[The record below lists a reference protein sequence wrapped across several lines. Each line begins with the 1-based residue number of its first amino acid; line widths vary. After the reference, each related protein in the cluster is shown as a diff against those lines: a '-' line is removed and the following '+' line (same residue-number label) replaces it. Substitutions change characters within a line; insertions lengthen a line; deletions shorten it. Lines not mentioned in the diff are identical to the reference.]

1 MSSCGVCPSVCH
13 VLDHVKTNKHIF
25 AFFSPSGS
33 HIILVF
39 LYQTVWQYSDGTFE
53 RGHKMQ
59 GHEKVSIF
67 GQYLALSRKWYK
79 TESYLQE
86 FKLDWIAKTWRWDG
100 QTTDGLTSANNAY
113 QALRGA
119 AIKPKNCRY
128 AINAH
133 YVPISYIVDCLLLR

>member
-1 MSSCGVCPSVCH
+1 VHLTQTAVLIGNILTARWYPSADCAVTGCLSVRPSVCPAD
-13 VLDHVKTNKHIF
+13 VTRQFSVETAKHIVT
-25 AFFSPSGS
+25 FFSPSGS

-86 FKLDWIAKTWRWDG
+86 FKLDWIAKT
-100 QTTDGLTSANNAY
+100 
-113 QALRGA
+113 
-119 AIKPKNCRY
+119 
-128 AINAH
+128 
-133 YVPISYIVDCLLLR
+133 